1 MALLYVRN
9 AADDGWILVNS
20 SEGNKIYDADGDTKV
35 QCEESADEDIIRFD
49 VGGHEAVTI
58 QEGAP
63 DKGTMKLRGIKT
75 GSDDWFAYFDFVND
89 ANIGFRLMAERD
101 GADNSAKLRFR
112 PYDDGT
118 PGDAMIISAA
128 GEVTKPLQPCFVAHA
143 TEDQVNIANSA
154 TILFGTVVTDQGD
167 DFAANTFTAP
177 VTGTYQLNL
186 NVYTEQVDGAYT
198 YCRFLVVTSNKI
210 YYNGVISPSQMNWSA
225 DLDRYGFNYSL
236 LADMD
241 ENDTAYVQVQFNAG
255 AAQMEVTNASF
266 FSGAL
271 IC

>member
-20 SEGNKIYDADGDTKV
+20 SEGNKIYDSDGDTKI
-35 QCEESADEDIIRFD
+35 QCEESADEDIVRID
-49 VGGHEAVTI
+49 AGGNEI
-58 QEGAP
+58 WMG
-63 DKGTMKLRGIKT
+63 L
-75 GSDDWFAYFDFVND
+75 S
-89 ANIGFRLMAERD
+89 
-101 GADNSAKLRFR
+101 S
-112 PYDDGT
+112 
-118 PGDAMIISAA
+118 
-128 GEVTKPLQPCFVAHA
+128 GEITKPLQPCFIAHA

-154 TILFGTVVTDQGD
+154 IILFGTVVTDQGS

-198 YCRFLVVTSNKI
+198 YVRFLVVTSNQT
-210 YYNGVISPSQMNWSA
+210 YYNGVISPSQMNWAA

-241 ENDTAYVQVQFNAG
+241 EGDTAHVAVQFNAG
-255 AAQMEVTNASF
+255 AAQMEITNASY
-266 FSGAL
+266 FSGSL